1 MNKSIFW
8 NFKGDLLGG
17 ITAGVIA
24 LPLAIALGVSS
35 GLGATAGIYGAI
47 IVGMLAAIFGG
58 TPTQV
63 SGPTGPLTVVIASV
77 LATHSNNTSL
87 IFASIL
93 LAGMFQIMLGLFKVG
108 KLVNFIPYP
117 VISGFMSGI
126 GAIIILLQANS
137 FLGLDF
143 SGTPVEGFINA
154 IKNVGSSDIHTIII
168 GFLALLIVFFTPKK
182 IAKVIP
188 PALLALI
195 IGTSV
200 AIIFGFD
207 VKTIGEIPR
216 GFPAFAIPA
225 IKLTDIKVIIP
236 IGLTIAVLGS
246 IDSLLTSLVAD
257 SLTKTKHNPNRE
269 LIGQGI
275 GNMVASVFGG
285 VVSCGATMRTVVNIK
300 SGGKTRLSGVIHS
313 LFLIMV
319 IVFFAPIASKIP
331 LAVLAGILIKVGV
344 SIVDYKFIK
353 LIRVAPRSDLAV
365 MFLVFIL
372 TVFGDLMVAVGV
384 GVVLSSILFA
394 ANIARQTDIKLVGLS
409 DTEVANENYLDEDT
423 VNNTVIMHID
433 GTLFFGSASQ
443 IASRIDDVLEN
454 KAVIIDCSTIKSMDI
469 SAVFALE
476 ELVLTLKAKNV
487 RVIIVFNNREIA
499 VSTLR
504 LGLRKLIS
512 CKDIAFST
520 EEAITSVQNS

>member
-1 MNKSIFW
+1 
-8 NFKGDLLGG
+8 
-17 ITAGVIA
+17 
-24 LPLAIALGVSS
+24 
-35 GLGATAGIYGAI
+35 
-47 IVGMLAAIFGG
+47 
-58 TPTQV
+58 
-63 SGPTGPLTVVIASV
+63 
-77 LATHSNNTSL
+77 
-87 IFASIL
+87 
-93 LAGMFQIMLGLFKVG
+93 
-108 KLVNFIPYP
+108 
-117 VISGFMSGI
+117 MSGI

-313 LFLIMV
+313 IFLI
-319 IVFFAPIASKIP
+319 KIGR
-331 LAVLAGILIKVGV
+331 AHV
-344 SIVDYKFIK
+344 
-353 LIRVAPRSDLAV
+353 
-365 MFLVFIL
+365 
-372 TVFGDLMVAVGV
+372 
-384 GVVLSSILFA
+384 
-394 ANIARQTDIKLVGLS
+394 
-409 DTEVANENYLDEDT
+409 
-423 VNNTVIMHID
+423 
-433 GTLFFGSASQ
+433 
-443 IASRIDDVLEN
+443 
-454 KAVIIDCSTIKSMDI
+454 
-469 SAVFALE
+469 
-476 ELVLTLKAKNV
+476 
-487 RVIIVFNNREIA
+487 
-499 VSTLR
+499 
-504 LGLRKLIS
+504 
-512 CKDIAFST
+512 
-520 EEAITSVQNS
+520 